1 MRPGAWG
8 WCTGMTQ
15 RDGNGREVGGGFRM
29 GNTCKPM
36 AVSFQ
41 CMKKS
46 TTNKKIIII
55 KKIKIKIKQEGS
67 KKNIYFCFI
76 AYAKAFACVDHKLLK
91 ILRGIGIPEYLTCL
105 LRNLY
110 VSLEAT
116 VRTRHR
122 TTNWF
127 KTGKR
132 A

>member
-1 MRPGAWG
+1 MEREGA
-8 WCTGMTQ
+8 
-15 RDGNGREVGGGFRM
+15 GGIGM

-67 KKNIYFCFI
+67 KKNIYFYFI